1 MSSEGVAS
9 VWDAIEDTPAAAEN
23 LNLRSALMIA
33 LKEQIE
39 ASAMDPRAEAARR
52 FGVTQPRVSDL
63 MRGKIDLFG
72 LDTLVN
78 MAVAAGLQLEMRIA
92 EGA

>member
-1 MSSEGVAS
+1 MSDEGFAS

-23 LNLRSALMIA
+23 LKLRSALMIA
-33 LKEQIE
+33 LKEPIE
-39 ASAMDPRAEAARR
+39 DQGWTQAEAARR

-72 LDTLVN
+72 LDTFVN
-78 MAVAAGLQLEMRIA
+78 MTVATGLHVEMRIA
-92 EGA
+92 AAA

>member
-1 MSSEGVAS
+1 MSEEGFAS

-23 LNLRSALMIA
+23 LKLRSALMIA

-39 ASAMDPRAEAARR
+39 RRHWTQAEAARR

-63 MRGKIDLFG
+63 MRGRIDLFG

-78 MAVAAGLQLEMRIA
+78 MAAAAGLHVEMRIA
-92 EGA
+92 EAA

>member
-1 MSSEGVAS
+1 MSEEGFAS
-9 VWDAIEDTPAAAEN
+9 VWDAIEDTPAAAAN
-23 LNLRSALMIA
+23 LKLRSALMVA

-39 ASAMDPRAEAARR
+39 RQGWTQAEAARR

-78 MAVAAGLQLEMRIA
+78 MAVAAGLHVEMRVA
-92 EGA
+92 EAA